1 MITTEKL
8 KEITGVNTKQTVE
21 EAIEEMANNK
31 LINLEQRLI
40 DAAKEGK
47 NELHIGNAPKMDGLS
62 RRALDRADVKIKE
75 MGLETNMYAYR
86 DAEENWCMGLRIW
99 W

>member
-8 KEITGVNTKQTVE
+8 REITGVNTKQTVE

-40 DAAKEGK
+40 D
-47 NELHIGNAPKMDGLS
+47 
-62 RRALDRADVKIKE
+62 
-75 MGLETNMYAYR
+75 
-86 DAEENWCMGLRIW
+86 
-99 W
+99 

>member
-47 NELHIGNAPKMDGLS
+47 NELHIGNAPKMDGLL
-62 RRALDRADVKIKE
+62 RRALERADVKINE
-75 MGLETNMYAYR
+75 MGLKTNMYAYK